1 MSGKQTEDAMIKMP
15 MNFAKPTLGT
25 EAVLEYSNSDFHIVR
40 QGTFVRCAVT
50 GQPIP
55 LDDLHYWNAET
66 QEAYSGPE
74 AALQRLREASTAR

>member
-1 MSGKQTEDAMIKMP
+1 MIKMP
-15 MNFAKPTLGT
+15 TSFATPGLGT
-25 EAVLEYSNSDFHIVR
+25 EAVLEYSNSDYQIVR

-74 AALQRLREASTAR
+74 AALRRLREAPKAR

>member
-1 MSGKQTEDAMIKMP
+1 MP
-15 MNFAKPTLGT
+15 TSFATPGLGT
-25 EAVLEYSNSDFHIVR
+25 EAVLEYSNSDYQIVR

-74 AALQRLREASTAR
+74 AALRRLREAPKAR

>member
-1 MSGKQTEDAMIKMP
+1 MIKMP
-15 MNFAKPTLGT
+15 TSFANPSLGT
-25 EAVLEYSNSDFHIVR
+25 EAVLEYSNSDYRIVR

-66 QEAYSGPE
+66 QEAYASPE
-74 AALQRLREASTAR
+74 AALQRLRAASSAR